1 MPEPADPR
9 WCTALAC
16 QGSYLLSDES
26 RHALQDE
33 EPPDLPGST
42 GSSAP
47 NLQSCAAPD
56 ASWGCDCCWLLG
68 PSTVGWR
75 CSLVIAKDQVSCLSK
90 TKPGHPAAPCQP
102 TELPRRQG
110 PLAEA
115 HQICMVLGTRS
126 PVVTPRHPFLL
137 ARCSPHPR
145 VPSATVPVLGT
156 LEQGEVMMPAPA
168 REQGGCTSPPTE
180 WRKRGR
186 KAARGC

>member
-1 MPEPADPR
+1 MKADTHFRMRNLP
-9 WCTALAC
+9 TSLDL
-16 QGSYLLSDES
+16 QGAQHPTC
-26 RHALQDE
+26 RAVQPQMH
-33 EPPDLPGST
+33 PGAVIAA
-42 GSSAP
+42 GCSAP
-47 NLQSCAAPD
+47 APWH
-56 ASWGCDCCWLLG
+56 SG
-68 PSTVGWR
+68 GWR
-75 CSLVIAKDQVSCLSK
+75 CSLAIAKDQVSCLSK
-90 TKPGHPAAPCQP
+90 TRPGHPAAPCQP

-156 LEQGEVMMPAPA
+156 LEQGEVMMPAPV